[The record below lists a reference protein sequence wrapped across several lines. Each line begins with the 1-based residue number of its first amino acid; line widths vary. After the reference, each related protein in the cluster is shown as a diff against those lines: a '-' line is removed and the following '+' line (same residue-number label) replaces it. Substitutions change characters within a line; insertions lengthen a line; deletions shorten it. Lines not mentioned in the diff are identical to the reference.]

1 MLSLK
6 IILKVGVMW
15 VKGFLWGVVMLA
27 IMSSCS
33 SNRQVTSN
41 NVKAKKELSKDKEQ
55 QYYYYFL
62 EANRKKLLGDLNG
75 ALAIYYQCLELYPDS
90 DASMAEI
97 AKINE
102 ITQNYDVAIKYAKN
116 AAELD
121 PKNKWY
127 QLNLAKLYIIKNDF
141 ENAIIIYEDLNK
153 NFKDDIEIP
162 YNLAAL
168 HNRTGNY
175 KRSIELYDQIEKQT
189 GVNESLSL
197 GKQQL
202 YLQIHNKTRAYAEIE
217 NLIKHYP
224 NKAQYYGIIAEM
236 YTNDNLFLK
245 AQESYNKLF
254 KIDSTNNL
262 GQLSIID
269 FYRKKINYD
278 KAFEMI
284 SKVIENENIPIEQ
297 KVMVFVSLLNNQSEF
312 NIYKV
317 QIQEKLKELKIK
329 YPKEKDVYT
338 LQADFFIKENN
349 LTDAQKEIEF
359 IVDNFTGNV
368 ALWEQLLSIYSYNNN
383 MQELY
388 LRSETAIDS
397 FPEHALFFLFRGV
410 SANRLGKSTEA
421 ITTLKAGLKT
431 LENDEKME
439 LDFFSNLGEAYHEN
453 KDYKQSDYYF
463 DLVLKKDPNNLY
475 IINNYSYYL
484 SLREER
490 LEYAESISKK
500 TILAEPENETFLDTY
515 AWILYKLERYQEA
528 LIYITKAVKN
538 GGIDSEVVVEHYGD
552 ILFKNGEIERAV
564 ELWKLSKEMGNNS
577 ELLLEKIN
585 QSTE

>member
-1 MLSLK
+1 
-6 IILKVGVMW
+6 MW
-15 VKGFLWGVVMLA
+15 VKGFLWGVVMLT

-141 ENAIIIYEDLNK
+141 ENAIIIYEGLNK

-202 YLQIHNKTRAYAEIE
+202 YLQIRNKTRAYAEIE

-245 AQESYNKLF
+245 AQESYDKLF

-312 NIYKV
+312 NIYKA

-388 LRSETAIDS
+388 FRSETAMDS
-397 FPEHALFFLFRGV
+397 FPEHTLFFLFRGV

-453 KDYKQSDYYF
+453 KEYKQSDYYF
-463 DLVLKKDPNNLY
+463 DLVLKKDSNNLY

-577 ELLLEKIN
+577 ESLLEKIN